1 MVYVRKDNLI
11 ALRLEK
17 GEEIIESLK
26 ELCVKENITAA
37 SVTGIGATAD
47 ATVGVLNVPNKKY
60 EKKNITENMEITSLC
75 GNITRQGDAPYIH
88 VHITL
93 ASIDATY
100 GGHLNSAII
109 SATAEIFIHVM
120 DVKLGRF
127 YDEETGLNLIE
138 V

>member
-17 GEEIIESLK
+17 GEEIIKSLK

-93 ASIDATY
+93 ASIDAVY